1 MLMFILSLVFFGLL
15 AVTPLLSVENQKI
28 NENI

>member
-1 MLMFILSLVFFGLL
+1 MLVFIVSLVFFGLL
-15 AVTPLLSVENQKI
+15 AVTPLLVDENQKI